1 MTTSSSK
8 RPQTAIPRHRA
19 RAIRGQTVAAGM
31 PPWCPVPSGPAA
43 PVQISSTMKTTRT
56 TSTPYYGGQVSYCI
70 VLFLDTFKKR
80 VNKISCSRFKLNIF
94 NNKKKPSNSPLSYFS
109 PIYSKIALTHS
120 GKRNIS
126 ATTETKQKKNKQKI
140 S

>member
-80 VNKISCSRFKLNIF
+80 VYKISCSRFKLNIF
-94 NNKKKPSNSPLSYFS
+94 NNKKNHQIHLSHIFLQS
-109 PIYSKIALTHS
+109 IPKLLSLTLENETYLQQL
-120 GKRNIS
+120 KRN
-126 ATTETKQKKNKQKI
+126 EKKNKQKI